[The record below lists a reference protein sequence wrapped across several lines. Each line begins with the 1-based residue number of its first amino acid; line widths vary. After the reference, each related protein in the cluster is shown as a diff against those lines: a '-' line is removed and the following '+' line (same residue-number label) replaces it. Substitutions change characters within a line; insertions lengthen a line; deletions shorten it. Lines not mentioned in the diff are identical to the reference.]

1 MNVLANHVRMVEHVQ
16 IMSTNTL
23 VSVHQDIKEQTVK
36 QVRNNLLAN
45 SKWLLYQCSRKH
57 SI

>member
-23 VSVHQDIKEQTVK
+23 VSVHQDMKEQTVK
-36 QVRNNLLAN
+36 QV
-45 SKWLLYQCSRKH
+45 
-57 SI
+57 